1 MITVEQRPLT
11 LTPVNVEHIYTF
23 SSTNV
28 GQTDYRFVIDVY
40 KDATTTPEKVGR
52 LFVAPNT
59 YAKGIINVDNIVYN
73 LVEGNARADEP
84 QYTSQTTTGTTS
96 YGLLTNVKGV
106 ANSNAFNDNT
116 EYNQQFHVR
125 DYRLMVGEQF
135 LSGDTTVTYIS
146 TDVTTPGSTFYCEV
160 DYTLLNPFGDVN
172 WYAAGGNIVEGSV
185 LQQGVNVNWYRLGG
199 TIANYDSYEVDG
211 SVRFVNI
218 TGGTPTV
225 GDIVEVTELYSGI
238 IYQFA
243 YFGAYGPYETEH
255 WEFVSIVYPEGDYL
269 PYYSP
274 PAVTIWPGTSLKEG
288 SYNPYVYNAPYWDT
302 TSPKEQQDFWEV
314 KKYRMSG
321 TTVNEQEPSLFLTTA
336 GNSEYSI
343 DESTP
348 GITTDRARRRR
359 HHPSCPILVSWF
371 NGILSQNT
379 DFYFVNPLATVV
391 MSTGATQNGE
401 YGPAYEYRING
412 DTFTGMTPQNDR
424 ILYYNTIV
432 PNLAGGKVCF
442 WTAGSEGE
450 YQYDGYGYSEVLE
463 YYLEED
469 DCLSDPVHVLFL
481 NRQGVW
487 DTYTLDRKAL
497 ETKAIERQVY
507 AKGGIANTSI
517 YSQLS
522 TNRRKTVYNQNIT
535 ETMVVN
541 TWFLTDNDKQIVE
554 DLFMSPEVY
563 IIKDHDWTGKGE
575 KTYNPYLL
583 PVVLNMDTLQEY
595 KNIYNKQVQ
604 YEFVLE
610 YTPINL
616 YKTQG

>member
-11 LTPVNVEHIYTF
+11 LTPVNVEHVYTF

-28 GQTDYRFVIDVY
+28 GQTDFRFVIDVY

-59 YAKGIINVDNIVYN
+59 YRKGIINVDNIVYN

-84 QYTSQTTTGTTS
+84 QYTSSATTGTTS
-96 YGLLTNVKGV
+96 YGLLTNVKGI

-116 EYNQQFHVR
+116 DYNPQFHVR

-135 LSGDTTVTYIS
+135 LSGDTTVTFIS
-146 TDVTTPGSTFYCEV
+146 TDVTTPGSSF
-160 DYTLLNPFGDVN
+160 
-172 WYAAGGNIVEGSV
+172 AGGVVSGRPSWYGAGANIVEGST
-185 LQQGVNVNWYRLGG
+185 LPTGVNWYYQG
-199 TIANYDSYEVDG
+199 TSGTSSNIDGNILPNIPTPIAGY
-211 SVRFVNI
+211 
-218 TGGTPTV
+218 TV
-225 GDIVEVTELYSGI
+225 EIIEKYSGI
-238 IYQFA
+238 QLDFEYTGSEWLLLGYTFPTDQYSPA
-243 YFGAYGPYETEH
+243 
-255 WEFVSIVYPEGDYL
+255 L
-269 PYYSP
+269 SP

-288 SYNPYVYNAPYWDT
+288 SYNPYVYNTPYWDT

-336 GNSEYSI
+336 GPELYTVDNNDI
-343 DESTP
+343 
-348 GITTDRARRRR
+348 GITSSRVRRRR

-371 NGILSQNT
+371 NGILSQNS
-379 DFYFVNPLATVV
+379 DFQFENPVGCFTSVEAI
-391 MSTGATQNGE
+391 SQNIE
-401 YGPAYEYRING
+401 YPLPELREYDING
-412 DTFTGMTPQNDR
+412 NTFTGITSQNDR
-424 ILYYNTIV
+424 ILYFNTIR
-432 PNLAGGKVCF
+432 PDLAGGKMGF
-442 WTAGSEGE
+442 WTAGDVGD
-450 YQYDGYGYSEVLE
+450 YQYDNYAFSEFLE
-463 YYLEED
+463 FYIQED

-497 ETKAIERQVY
+497 ETKTIERQVY
-507 AKGGIANTSI
+507 SKGGVPNTNI